1 MTGLTLLVVIGAGM
15 GFVARAVVP
24 GRQELS
30 GRVTVLIG
38 IVGSVLAGTFANSVA
53 GHVGGITVVG
63 TVSALAGSIVVLLIY
78 MAFGKRRAGER

>member
-1 MTGLTLLVVIGAGM
+1 MTGLTLLVVIGAVM

-53 GHVGGITVVG
+53 GHVEGITVVG
-63 TVSALAGSIVVLLIY
+63 TVSALAGSIVVLLIW
-78 MAFGKRRAGER
+78 MRFGKR